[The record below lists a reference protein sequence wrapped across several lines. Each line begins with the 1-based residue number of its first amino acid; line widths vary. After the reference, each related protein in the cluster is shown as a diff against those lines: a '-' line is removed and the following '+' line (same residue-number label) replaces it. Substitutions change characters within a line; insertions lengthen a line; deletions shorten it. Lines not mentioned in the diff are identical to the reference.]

1 MGLLIYRKL
10 LKYLW
15 NYFDSFYFRFHFHLV
30 MMTTLEE
37 WLVGDC
43 EDCEP
48 ILPLNYDANQQWSHH
63 KPIYDGNC
71 LYVYRAVS
79 KTISGDETS
88 HVLLRFTTVLRT
100 RRQSFYDCYHRK
112 HLDSTC
118 DNRFMCGSFE
128 QILNDA
134 VTIKLFSGMSHIY
147 ALSAALRKGVRGQ
160 PVRAQLHEEFV
171 SEP

>member
-1 MGLLIYRKL
+1 MFQRTFCI
-10 LKYLW
+10 
-15 NYFDSFYFRFHFHLV
+15 FF
-30 MMTTLEE
+30 
-37 WLVGDC
+37 C
-43 EDCEP
+43 P
-48 ILPLNYDANQQWSHH
+48 AILQEATPVQTRG
-63 KPIYDGNC
+63 DGNC

-79 KTISGDETS
+79 KTITADETS
-88 HVLLRFTTVLRT
+88 HVLLRFTTVLELVDNHA
-100 RRQSFYDCYHRK
+100 FYYCNHRK
-112 HLDSTC
+112 HMDSTC

-160 PVRAQLHEEFV
+160 PVRAQLHAEFV